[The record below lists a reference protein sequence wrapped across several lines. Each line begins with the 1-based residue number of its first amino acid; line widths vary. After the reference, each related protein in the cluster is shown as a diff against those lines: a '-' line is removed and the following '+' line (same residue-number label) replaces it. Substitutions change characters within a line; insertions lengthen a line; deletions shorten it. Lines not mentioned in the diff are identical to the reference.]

1 MLIKIS
7 HVDVS
12 KAGTGRNQ
20 YEIAEVTFSAFGKV
34 KTFKVFSFVNPQVF
48 KVLANATPGE
58 EYNVVVGKNEK
69 GYDAWNAIEAATAE
83 GKAEVGTAKSKPETT
98 RFAGDRES
106 KDERE
111 ARQRYIIRQS
121 SLSNAVAILTVGA
134 KSSPKLDDVKA
145 LAEDLVKFVYDIPTE
160 AQATDLFHQPNDI
173 DQDIPY

>member
-1 MLIKIS
+1 MLIKVS

-12 KAGTGRNQ
+12 KAGNGRNQ

-34 KTFKVFSFVNPQVF
+34 KTFKVFSFLNPQVF
-48 KVLANATPGE
+48 KTISSAKAGDE
-58 EYNVVVGKNEK
+58 FNVTVGRNDK
-69 GYDAWNAIEAATAE
+69 GYDTWNAIEAATAADKTE
-83 GKAEVGTAKSKPETT
+83 AVSTNNQSQPT

-145 LAEDLVKFVYDIPTE
+145 LAENLVKFVYDIPTE
-160 AQATDLFHQPNDI
+160 TQATDLFHQPNDI